1 MRIKFAYITCN
12 LKPRSCSLALKIHS
26 TATFL
31 KGKPR
36 EEGHDFFIPKVFLQP
51 LNSFEII
58 FRREINLHCSRSLH
72 RSEFQDMCLFV
83 YFLSPV
89 VFADCRRTN
98 INLTFSFQKRRM
110 SREFIVRS
118 LEVGKV
124 WQESQVS
131 GARAGSLFIISLPAS
146 E

>member
-1 MRIKFAYITCN
+1 MI
-12 LKPRSCSLALKIHS
+12 
-26 TATFL
+26 
-31 KGKPR
+31 
-36 EEGHDFFIPKVFLQP
+36 FIPNVFLQP

-58 FRREINLHCSRSLH
+58 FRRENLVCT
-72 RSEFQDMCLFV
+72 EANFKTCLFV

-98 INLTFSFQKRRM
+98 INLTFSSQKRRA

-131 GARAGSLFIISLPAS
+131 GSRAGSSFIIFVARERIKLIIEAS
-146 E
+146 DD

>member
-1 MRIKFAYITCN
+1 MI
-12 LKPRSCSLALKIHS
+12 
-26 TATFL
+26 
-31 KGKPR
+31 
-36 EEGHDFFIPKVFLQP
+36 FIPKVFLQP
-51 LNSFEII
+51 LNIHSRSFSDEK
-58 FRREINLHCSRSLH
+58 INLHCSRSLH
-72 RSEFQDMCLFV
+72 GSKFQDMCLFV

-110 SREFIVRS
+110 SREFIIPV

-131 GARAGSLFIISLPAS
+131 GARAGSLFIIFVARERIKLIIEAS
-146 E
+146 DD